1 MKKIHNILLASAAAT
16 LLLTGCVEDF
26 DTSYP
31 AGEKPENVAMDD
43 LTRGYEVLKNYTG
56 LKLGANLTI
65 ADLKAGNTSF
75 STVLAN
81 FNEVNV
87 VDGFSHAAVVADD
100 GTVSADASKDEVDAA
115 IAAGL
120 VPTASLFA
128 PNAWNMNVMKEATKD
143 TWVDGE
149 NVDLHQKYDFESSA
163 IGDVFGTDKD
173 SKVAKD
179 PKGKNGKSLCI
190 KKAAKFIEFPV
201 NLPEGASLSTIKT
214 ISFDYYSSNVKKN
227 VVIRVKVGDK
237 AKELRNFGVPTK
249 AKTWETFMVDL
260 SKIDFTEAFDAD
272 DMKSSN
278 ISLVIGQGAVPQQV
292 YVDNIDI
299 YAPYQKPGYYKPRP
313 VDEKAADVKKAMFAY
328 VDSVM
333 QNYGDKVQAWNVA
346 SNLIE
351 DLFYSL
357 KSSENMGATD
367 EFYPNDYLDEN
378 WVADVC
384 KEIHSKKADAK
395 LFYSE
400 ENLLTD
406 AEKTEAAIN
415 YINQWNEAGAKIEG
429 IDVKLDVPYNSSS
442 LTEAK
447 ANIDNLLATLKASGL
462 EIRLSDMNVYLAD
475 ASGTVADQSKATF
488 EDYKGMAELY
498 AYILNKAQD
507 VLGDKLYGV
516 SFSTINQGTTGVGL
530 WNHFNRLPTY
540 VGVVNGLQKTEIN
553 GKKIIYIYFWDT
565 DIRSGAG
572 S

>member
-56 LKLGANLTI
+56 MKLGANLTI
-65 ADLKAGNTSF
+65 ADLKAANTSF

-128 PNAWNMNVMKEATKD
+128 PNAWNMTVMKEATKD

-149 NVDLHQKYDFESSA
+149 NIDYHLKYDFEGDA
-163 IGDVFGTDKD
+163 IGATFGTDKF
-173 SKVAKD
+173 SKVAND
-179 PKGKNGKSLCI
+179 PAKKNGKVLLNKMGGKS
-190 KKAAKFIEFPV
+190 IEFPV
-201 NLPEGASLSTIKT
+201 TLPDGA
-214 ISFDYYSSNVKKN
+214 
-227 VVIRVKVGDK
+227 
-237 AKELRNFGVPTK
+237 
-249 AKTWETFMVDL
+249 DL
-260 SKIDFTEAFDAD
+260 SKIKTITFDYYTNNIKKPVSVLLKAGDKSMELKNFGLPAKSKTWESLTVDMSKVDLTEKFTAD
-272 DMKSSN
+272 DIKLN
-278 ISLVIGQGAVPQQV
+278 QFSLVIGQAAVPQNV
-292 YVDNIDI
+292 AIDNLDV
-299 YAPYQKPGYYKPRP
+299 YAPYQKPGHFDPRP
-313 VDEKAADVKKAMFAY
+313 ADEKAADVRKAMYAY

-351 DLFYSL
+351 DLFYTL
-357 KSSENMGATD
+357 KSSENMVADG
-367 EFYPNDYLDEN
+367 EFYPNDYMDEN

-400 ENLLTD
+400 ENMLTD
-406 AEKTEAAIN
+406 AAKTEAAIN
-415 YINQWNEAGAKIEG
+415 YINQWNVAGANIEG
-429 IDVKLDVPYNSSS
+429 IDAKLDVPYNSSS
-442 LTEAK
+442 LAETK

-462 EIRLSDMNVYLAD
+462 EVRLSDMNVYLAD
-475 ASGTVADQSKATF
+475 ASGTIADQSKATF

-540 VGVVNGLQKTEIN
+540 VGVVNGLQKTEI
-553 GKKIIYIYFWDT
+553 KW
-565 DIRSGAG
+565 
-572 S
+572 

>member
-1 MKKIHNILLASAAAT
+1 MKKIHNILLASAAASM
-16 LLLTGCVEDF
+16 LLTGCAEDF

-31 AGEKPENVAMDD
+31 AGDKPESVAMAD

-56 LKLGANLTI
+56 MKLGANLTI
-65 ADLKAGNTSF
+65 ADLKAANTNF

-100 GTVSADASKDEVDAA
+100 GTVSADASKDEVGAA

-179 PKGKNGKSLCI
+179 PTGKNGKSLCI

-249 AKTWETFMVDL
+249 AKTWETFVVDL
-260 SKIDFTEAFDAD
+260 SKVDFTEAFDAD

-278 ISLVIGQGAVPQQV
+278 ISLVIGQAAVPQQV

-313 VDEKAADVKKAMFAY
+313 VEEKAADVKKAMFAY

-357 KSSENMGATD
+357 KSSENMVATD

-406 AEKTEAAIN
+406 AEKTEAAVNFIK
-415 YINQWNEAGAKIEG
+415 QWNEAGAKIEG
-429 IDVKLDVPYNSSS
+429 IDAKLDVPYNSSS
-442 LTEAK
+442 LAETK

-475 ASGTVADQSKATF
+475 ANGTVADQSKATF

-540 VGVVNGLQKTEIN
+540 VGVVNGLQKTEI
-553 GKKIIYIYFWDT
+553 KW
-565 DIRSGAG
+565 
-572 S
+572 

>member
-1 MKKIHNILLASAAAT
+1 MKKIHNILLASAAASM
-16 LLLTGCVEDF
+16 LLTGCVEDF
-26 DTSYP
+26 DTSYA
-31 AGEKPENVAMDD
+31 AGEKPESVVMDD
-43 LTRGYEVLKNYTG
+43 LTRGYDVLKNYTG
-56 LKLGANLTI
+56 MKLGANLTI
-65 ADLKAGNTSF
+65 ADLKAANTSF

-81 FNEVNV
+81 FKEVNV
-87 VDGFSHAAVVADD
+87 ADGFSHAAVVADD
-100 GTVSADASKDEVDAA
+100 GTVSADASKDAVDAA

-149 NVDLHQKYDFESSA
+149 NIDLHQMYDFESSA

-179 PKGKNGKSLCI
+179 PTGKNGKSLCN

-201 NLPEGASLSTIKT
+201 NLPDGASLSTIKT
-214 ISFDYYSSNVKKN
+214 ISFDYYSSNAKKD

-237 AKELRNFGVPTK
+237 ALQLRNFGIPTK
-249 AKTWETFMVDL
+249 AKTWETFVVDL
-260 SKIDFTEAFDAD
+260 SKVDLTEKFNED
-272 DMKSSN
+272 DLKSSD

-313 VDEKAADVKKAMFAY
+313 AEEKAADVKKAMFAY

-333 QNYGDKVQAWNVA
+333 QNYGDKVQTWNVA

-351 DLFYSL
+351 DLFSTL
-357 KSSENMGATD
+357 KSSENMVADG
-367 EFYPNDYLDEN
+367 EFYPNDYMDEN

-400 ENLLTD
+400 ENLLAN

-415 YINQWNEAGAKIEG
+415 YIKQWNEAGAKIEG
-429 IDVKLDVPYNSSS
+429 IDAKLDVPYNSSS
-442 LTEAK
+442 EAEAKAK
-447 ANIDNLLATLKASGL
+447 ANIDALLATLKASGL
-462 EIRLSDMNVYLAD
+462 QVRLSDMNVYLAD
-475 ASGTVADQSKATF
+475 ANGTVVDQSKATF

-507 VLGDKLYGV
+507 VLGDKLYDV

-530 WNHFNRLPTY
+530 WNNFNRLPTY
-540 VGVVNGLQKTEIN
+540 VGVVNGLQKTEI
-553 GKKIIYIYFWDT
+553 KW
-565 DIRSGAG
+565 
-572 S
+572 

>member
-1 MKKIHNILLASAAAT
+1 MKKIHNILLASAAASM
-16 LLLTGCVEDF
+16 LLTGCVEDF
-26 DTSYP
+26 DTSYA
-31 AGEKPENVAMDD
+31 AGEKPESVAMDD
-43 LTRGYEVLKNYTG
+43 LTRGYDVLKNYTG
-56 LKLGANLTI
+56 MKLGANLTI
-65 ADLKAGNTSF
+65 ADLKAANTSF

-87 VDGFSHAAVVADD
+87 ADGFSHAAVVADD
-100 GTVSADASKDEVDAA
+100 GTVSADASKDAVDAA

-149 NVDLHQKYDFESSA
+149 NIDLHQMYDFESSA
-163 IGDVFGTDKD
+163 IGDVFGTDTD

-179 PKGKNGKSLCI
+179 PTGKNGKSLFN
-190 KKAAKFIEFPV
+190 KKGAKFIEFPV

-214 ISFDYYSSNVKKN
+214 ISFDYYSSNVKKD
-227 VVIRVKVGDK
+227 VVVRVKVGDK
-237 AKELRNFGVPTK
+237 AVQVKNFGVPTK
-249 AKTWETFMVDL
+249 AKTWETIVADL
-260 SKIDFTEAFDAD
+260 SKVDLTETFDAD
-272 DMKSSN
+272 ALKSSD

-299 YAPYQKPGYYKPRP
+299 YSPYQQPGHFDPRP
-313 VDEKAADVKKAMFAY
+313 AGEKAADVKKAMFAY

-351 DLFYSL
+351 DLFYTL
-357 KSSENMGATD
+357 KSSENMVADG
-367 EFYPNDYLDEN
+367 EFYPNDYMDEN

-400 ENLLTD
+400 ENLLAN

-415 YINQWNEAGAKIEG
+415 YIKQWNEAGAKIEG
-429 IDVKLDVPYNSSS
+429 IDVKLDVPYSSS
-442 LTEAK
+442 SFAETK
-447 ANIDNLLATLKASGL
+447 ANIDKLLATLSAAGL
-462 EIRLSDMNVYLAD
+462 QVRLSDMNVYLAD

-507 VLGDKLYGV
+507 VLGDKLYDV

-530 WNHFNRLPTY
+530 WNNFNRLPTY
-540 VGVVNGLQKTEIN
+540 VGVVNGLQKTEI
-553 GKKIIYIYFWDT
+553 KW
-565 DIRSGAG
+565 
-572 S
+572 

>member
-1 MKKIHNILLASAAAT
+1 MKKIHNILLASAAASM
-16 LLLTGCVEDF
+16 LLTGCAEDF

-31 AGEKPENVAMDD
+31 AGDKPESVAMAD

-56 LKLGANLTI
+56 MKLGANLTI
-65 ADLKAGNTSF
+65 ADLKAANTNF

-100 GTVSADASKDEVDAA
+100 GTVSADASKDEVGAA

-179 PKGKNGKSLCI
+179 PTGKNGKSLCI

-249 AKTWETFMVDL
+249 AKTWETFVVDL
-260 SKIDFTEAFDAD
+260 SKVDFTEAFNAD

-278 ISLVIGQGAVPQQV
+278 ISLVIGQAAVPQQV

-313 VDEKAADVKKAMFAY
+313 VEEKAADVKKAMFAY

-357 KSSENMGATD
+357 KSSENMVATD

-415 YINQWNEAGAKIEG
+415 YIRQWNEAGAQIEG

-442 LTEAK
+442 VAEAK

-475 ASGTVADQSKATF
+475 ANGTVADQSKATF

-540 VGVVNGLQKTEIN
+540 VGVVNGLQKTEI
-553 GKKIIYIYFWDT
+553 KW
-565 DIRSGAG
+565 
-572 S
+572 

>member
-31 AGEKPENVAMDD
+31 AGEKPESVAMDD

-56 LKLGANLTI
+56 MKLGANLTI
-65 ADLKAGNTSF
+65 ADLKAANTSF

-87 VDGFSHAAVVADD
+87 ADGFSHAAVVADD
-100 GTVSADASKDEVDAA
+100 GSINATDNVDAVQKVMD
-115 IAAGL
+115 AGL
-120 VPTASLFA
+120 VPCASLFA
-128 PNAWNMNVMKEATKD
+128 PNTWNMNVMNEATKD
-143 TWVDGE
+143 IWVDGE
-149 NVDLHQKYDFESSA
+149 NIDLHQMYDFESSA

-179 PKGKNGKSLCI
+179 PTGKNGKSLFN
-190 KKAAKFIEFPV
+190 KKGAKFIEFPV

-214 ISFDYYSSNVKKN
+214 ISFDYYSSNAKKD

-237 AKELRNFGVPTK
+237 ALQLRNFGVPTK
-249 AKTWETFMVDL
+249 AKTWETFVVDL
-260 SKIDFTEAFDAD
+260 SKVNLTETFDAD
-272 DMKSSN
+272 ALKSSD

-299 YAPYQKPGYYKPRP
+299 YAPYQKPGHFDPRP
-313 VDEKAADVKKAMFAY
+313 ADEKAADVKKAMFAY
-328 VDSVM
+328 VDNIM
-333 QNYGDKVQAWNVA
+333 ENYGDKVQAWNVA

-357 KSSENMGATD
+357 KSSENMVATD

-400 ENLLTD
+400 ENMLTD
-406 AEKTEAAIN
+406 AAKTEAAIN

-429 IDVKLDVPYNSSS
+429 IDAKLDVPYNSSS
-442 LTEAK
+442 LAETK

-462 EIRLSDMNVYLAD
+462 QVRLSDMNVYLAD

-516 SFSTINQGTTGVGL
+516 SFSTINQGATGVGL
-530 WNHFNRLPTY
+530 WNKFNRLPTY
-540 VGVVNGLQKTEIN
+540 VGVVNGLQKKSTIE
-553 GKKIIYIYFWDT
+553 W
-565 DIRSGAG
+565 
-572 S
+572 

>member
-31 AGEKPENVAMDD
+31 AGEKPESVAMDD

-56 LKLGANLTI
+56 MKLGANLTI
-65 ADLKAGNTSF
+65 ADLKAANTSF

-87 VDGFSHAAVVADD
+87 ADGFSHAAVVADD
-100 GTVSADASKDEVDAA
+100 GSINAADNADAVQKVMD
-115 IAAGL
+115 AGL
-120 VPTASLFA
+120 VPFASLFA
-128 PNAWNMNVMKEATKD
+128 PNTWNMNVMNAATKD
-143 TWVDGE
+143 TWVEGE
-149 NVDLHQKYDFESSA
+149 NLDFHQKYDFESSA

-179 PKGKNGKSLCI
+179 PTGKNGKSLCI

-214 ISFDYYSSNVKKN
+214 ISFDYYSSNVKKD

-237 AKELRNFGVPTK
+237 ALQLRNFGIPTK
-249 AKTWETFMVDL
+249 AKTWETFVVDL
-260 SKIDFTEAFDAD
+260 SKVDLTETFDAD
-272 DMKSSN
+272 ALKSSN
-278 ISLVIGQGAVPQQV
+278 ISLVIGQAAVPQQV

-299 YAPYQKPGYYKPRP
+299 YSPYQKPGHFDPRP
-313 VDEKAADVKKAMFAY
+313 ADEKAADVKKAMFAY
-328 VDSVM
+328 VDNIM
-333 QNYGDKVQAWNVA
+333 ENYGDKVQAWNVA

-357 KSSENMGATD
+357 KSSENMVATD

-400 ENLLTD
+400 ENMLTD
-406 AEKTEAAIN
+406 AAKTEAAIN
-415 YINQWNEAGAKIEG
+415 YINQWNEEGAKIEG
-429 IDVKLDVPYNSSS
+429 IDAKLDVPYNSSS
-442 LTEAK
+442 LAETK

-462 EIRLSDMNVYLAD
+462 QVRLSDMNVYLAD
-475 ASGTVADQSKATF
+475 ASGTIADQSKATF

-516 SFSTINQGTTGVGL
+516 SFSTINQGATGVGL
-530 WNHFNRLPTY
+530 WSNFNRLPTY
-540 VGVVNGLQKTEIN
+540 VGVVNGLQKKSTIE
-553 GKKIIYIYFWDT
+553 W
-565 DIRSGAG
+565 
-572 S
+572 

>member
-26 DTSYP
+26 DTSYA
-31 AGEKPENVAMDD
+31 AGEKPESVAMDD
-43 LTRGYEVLKNYTG
+43 LTRGYDVLKNYTG
-56 LKLGANLTI
+56 MKLGANLTI
-65 ADLKAGNTSF
+65 ADLKAANTSF

-87 VDGFSHAAVVADD
+87 ADGFSHAAVVADD
-100 GTVSADASKDEVDAA
+100 GSINAADNADAVQKA
-115 IAAGL
+115 IDAGL
-120 VPTASLFA
+120 VPCASLFA
-128 PNAWNMNVMKEATKD
+128 PNTWNMTVMNAATKD
-143 TWVDGE
+143 TWVEGE
-149 NVDLHQKYDFESSA
+149 NLDFHQKYDFESSA

-179 PKGKNGKSLCI
+179 PTGKNGKSLCI

-214 ISFDYYSSNVKKN
+214 ISFDYYSSNVKKD

-237 AKELRNFGVPTK
+237 ALQLRNFGIPTK
-249 AKTWETFMVDL
+249 AKTWETFKVDL
-260 SKIDFTEAFDAD
+260 SKVDLTETFDAD
-272 DMKSSN
+272 ALKSSN
-278 ISLVIGQGAVPQQV
+278 ISLVIGQAAVPQQV

-299 YAPYQKPGYYKPRP
+299 YAPYQKPGHFDPRP
-313 VDEKAADVKKAMFAY
+313 ADEKAADVKKAMFAY
-328 VDSVM
+328 VDNIM
-333 QNYGDKVQAWNVA
+333 ENYGDKVQAWNVA

-357 KSSENMGATD
+357 KSSENMVATD

-400 ENLLTD
+400 ENMLTD
-406 AEKTEAAIN
+406 AAKTEAAIN
-415 YINQWNEAGAKIEG
+415 YINQWNEEGAKIEG
-429 IDVKLDVPYNSSS
+429 IDAKLDVPYNSSS
-442 LTEAK
+442 LAETK

-462 EIRLSDMNVYLAD
+462 QVRLSDMNVYLAD
-475 ASGTVADQSKATF
+475 ASGTIADQSKATF

-516 SFSTINQGTTGVGL
+516 SFSTINQGATGVGL
-530 WNHFNRLPTY
+530 WSNFNRLPTY
-540 VGVVNGLQKTEIN
+540 VGVVNGLQKTEI
-553 GKKIIYIYFWDT
+553 KW
-565 DIRSGAG
+565 
-572 S
+572 

>member
-1 MKKIHNILLASAAAT
+1 MKKIHNILLASAAASM
-16 LLLTGCVEDF
+16 LLTGCVEDF

-43 LTRGYEVLKNYTG
+43 LTRGYDVLKNYTG
-56 LKLGANLTI
+56 MKLGANLTI
-65 ADLKAGNTSF
+65 ADLKAANTSF

-128 PNAWNMNVMKEATKD
+128 PNAWNMTVMKEATKD

-179 PKGKNGKSLCI
+179 PTGKNGKSLCI

-249 AKTWETFMVDL
+249 AKTWETFVVDL
-260 SKIDFTEAFDAD
+260 SKVDFTEAFDAD

-278 ISLVIGQGAVPQQV
+278 ISLVIGQAAVPQQV

-313 VDEKAADVKKAMFAY
+313 VEEKAADVKKAMFAY

-415 YINQWNEAGAKIEG
+415 YIKQWNEADAKIEG
-429 IDVKLDVPYNSSS
+429 IDAKLDVPYNSSS
-442 LTEAK
+442 VAEAK
-447 ANIDNLLATLKASGL
+447 ANVDILLAKLKASGL
-462 EIRLSDMNVYLAD
+462 QVRLSDMNVYLAD
-475 ASGTVADQSKATF
+475 AGGTVADQSKATF

-540 VGVVNGLQKTEIN
+540 VGVVNGLQKTEI
-553 GKKIIYIYFWDT
+553 KW
-565 DIRSGAG
+565 
-572 S
+572 

>member
-56 LKLGANLTI
+56 MKLGANLTI
-65 ADLKAGNTSF
+65 ADLQAANTSF

-87 VDGFSHAAVVADD
+87 ADGFSHAAVVADD
-100 GTVSADASKDEVDAA
+100 GTVSADASKDAVDAA

-163 IGDVFGTDKD
+163 IGDVLGTDKD

-179 PKGKNGKSLCI
+179 PTGKNGKSLCI

-278 ISLVIGQGAVPQQV
+278 ISLVIGQAAVPQQV

-313 VDEKAADVKKAMFAY
+313 VEEKAADVKKAMFAY

-400 ENLLTD
+400 ENMLTD
-406 AEKTEAAIN
+406 AAKTEAAIN
-415 YINQWNEAGAKIEG
+415 YINQWNVAGANIEG
-429 IDVKLDVPYNSSS
+429 IDAKLDVPYNSSS
-442 LTEAK
+442 LAETK
-447 ANIDNLLATLKASGL
+447 ANVDILLAKLKASGL
-462 EIRLSDMNVYLAD
+462 QVRLSDMNVYLAD
-475 ASGTVADQSKATF
+475 AGGTVADQSKATF

-540 VGVVNGLQKTEIN
+540 VGVVNGLKKTEI
-553 GKKIIYIYFWDT
+553 KW
-565 DIRSGAG
+565 
-572 S
+572 

>member
-16 LLLTGCVEDF
+16 MLLTGCVEDF
-26 DTSYP
+26 DTSYA
-31 AGEKPENVAMDD
+31 AGEKPESVAMDD
-43 LTRGYEVLKNYTG
+43 LTRGYEVLKNYTDM
-56 LKLGANLTI
+56 KLGANLTI
-65 ADLKAGNTSF
+65 ADLKAANTSF

-81 FNEVNV
+81 FNAVNIT
-87 VDGFSHAAVVADD
+87 DGFEHKAVVADD
-100 GTVSADASKDEVDAA
+100 GTVNASKNTDYVQKA
-115 IAAGL
+115 IDAGL
-120 VPTASLFA
+120 VPCASLFA
-128 PNAWNMNVMKEATKD
+128 PNTWNMNVMNEATKD

-149 NVDLHQKYDFESSA
+149 NIDLHQKYDFETSA
-163 IGDVFGTDKD
+163 IGATFGTDKD

-179 PKGKNGKSLCI
+179 PTGKNGKSLCN
-190 KKAAKFIEFPV
+190 KKAAKLIEFPV

-214 ISFDYYSSNVKKN
+214 ISFDYYSSNVKKD

-237 AKELRNFGVPTK
+237 ALQLRNFGVPTK
-249 AKTWETFMVDL
+249 AKTWETFKVDL
-260 SKIDFTEAFDAD
+260 SKVDLTETFDAD
-272 DMKSSN
+272 ALKSSN
-278 ISLVIGQGAVPQQV
+278 ISLVIGQAAVPQQV
-292 YVDNIDI
+292 YVDNIDV

-313 VDEKAADVKKAMFAY
+313 VEEKAADVKKAMFAY

-351 DLFYSL
+351 DLFYTL
-357 KSSENMGATD
+357 KSSENMVADG

-400 ENLLTD
+400 ENMLMD
-406 AEKTEAAIN
+406 AEKTEAAVN
-415 YINQWNEAGAKIEG
+415 YIKLWNEAGAKIEG
-429 IDVKLDVPYNSSS
+429 IDAKLDVPYNSSS
-442 LTEAK
+442 VAEAK

-462 EIRLSDMNVYLAD
+462 EVRLSDMNVYLAD

-516 SFSTINQGTTGVGL
+516 SFSTINQGATGVGL
-530 WNHFNRLPTY
+530 WNNFNRLPTY
-540 VGVVNGLQKTEIN
+540 VGVVNGLQKTEI
-553 GKKIIYIYFWDT
+553 KW
-565 DIRSGAG
+565 
-572 S
+572 

>member
-1 MKKIHNILLASAAAT
+1 MKKIHNILLASAAASM
-16 LLLTGCVEDF
+16 LLTGCVEDF

-31 AGEKPENVAMDD
+31 AGEKPESVAMDD
-43 LTRGYEVLKNYTG
+43 LTRGYDVLKNYTG
-56 LKLGANLTI
+56 MKLGANLTI
-65 ADLKAGNTSF
+65 ADLKAANTSF

-87 VDGFSHAAVVADD
+87 ADGFSHAAVVADD
-100 GTVSADASKDEVDAA
+100 GTVSADASKDAVDAA

-120 VPTASLFA
+120 APTASLFA
-128 PNAWNMNVMKEATKD
+128 PNAWNMTVMKEATKD

-214 ISFDYYSSNVKKN
+214 ISFDYYSSNVKKD

-237 AKELRNFGVPTK
+237 ALQLRNFGIPTK
-249 AKTWETFMVDL
+249 AKTWETFKVDL
-260 SKIDFTEAFDAD
+260 SKVNLTETFDAD
-272 DMKSSN
+272 ALKSSN
-278 ISLVIGQGAVPQQV
+278 ITLVIGQAAVPQQV

-313 VDEKAADVKKAMFAY
+313 VEEKAADVKKAMFAY

-357 KSSENMGATD
+357 KSSENMVADG

-415 YINQWNEAGAKIEG
+415 YIKQWNEADAKIEG
-429 IDVKLDVPYNSSS
+429 IDAKLDVPYNSSS
-442 LTEAK
+442 VAEAK
-447 ANIDNLLATLKASGL
+447 ANVDILLAKLKASGL
-462 EIRLSDMNVYLAD
+462 QVRLSDMNVYLAD
-475 ASGTVADQSKATF
+475 AGGTVADQSKATF

-540 VGVVNGLQKTEIN
+540 VGVVNGLQKTEI
-553 GKKIIYIYFWDT
+553 KW
-565 DIRSGAG
+565 
-572 S
+572 

>member
-1 MKKIHNILLASAAAT
+1 MKKIHNILLASAAASM
-16 LLLTGCVEDF
+16 LLTGCAEDF

-31 AGEKPENVAMDD
+31 AGDKPESVAMAD

-56 LKLGANLTI
+56 MKLGANLTI
-65 ADLKAGNTSF
+65 ADLKAANTSF

-100 GTVSADASKDEVDAA
+100 GTVSADASKDEVGAA

-128 PNAWNMNVMKEATKD
+128 PNAWNLTVMKEATKD
-143 TWVDGE
+143 IWVDGE

-179 PKGKNGKSLCI
+179 PTGKNGKSLCI

-214 ISFDYYSSNVKKN
+214 ISFDYYSSNAKKD

-237 AKELRNFGVPTK
+237 VLQLRNFGVPTK
-249 AKTWETFMVDL
+249 AKTWETFKVDL
-260 SKIDFTEAFDAD
+260 SKVDLTEKFNED
-272 DMKSSN
+272 DLKSSN
-278 ISLVIGQGAVPQQV
+278 ISLVIGQAAVPQQV

-299 YAPYQKPGYYKPRP
+299 YAPYQKPGHFDPRP
-313 VDEKAADVKKAMFAY
+313 ADEKAADVKKAMFAY
-328 VDSVM
+328 VDNIM
-333 QNYGDKVQAWNVA
+333 ENYGDKVQAWNVA

-415 YINQWNEAGAKIEG
+415 YIKQWNEAGAQIKG

-442 LTEAK
+442 VAEAK

-475 ASGTVADQSKATF
+475 ANGTVADQSMATF

-498 AYILNKAQD
+498 AYILKKAQD

-540 VGVVNGLQKTEIN
+540 VGVVNGLQKTEI
-553 GKKIIYIYFWDT
+553 KW
-565 DIRSGAG
+565 
-572 S
+572 

>member
-26 DTSYP
+26 DTSYA
-31 AGEKPENVAMDD
+31 AGEKPESVVMDD
-43 LTRGYEVLKNYTG
+43 LTRGYDVLKNYTG
-56 LKLGANLTI
+56 MKLGANLTI
-65 ADLKAGNTSF
+65 ADLKAANTSF

-87 VDGFSHAAVVADD
+87 ADGFSHAAMVADD
-100 GTVSADASKDEVDAA
+100 GSINATDNVDAVQKVMD
-115 IAAGL
+115 AGL
-120 VPTASLFA
+120 VPCASLFA
-128 PNAWNMNVMKEATKD
+128 PNTWNMNVMNEATKD

-149 NVDLHQKYDFESSA
+149 NIDLHQMYDFESSA

-179 PKGKNGKSLCI
+179 PTGKNGKSLFN
-190 KKAAKFIEFPV
+190 KKGAKFIEFPV

-214 ISFDYYSSNVKKN
+214 ISFDYYSSNVKKD

-237 AKELRNFGVPTK
+237 ALQLRNFGVPTK
-249 AKTWETFMVDL
+249 AKTWETFVVDL
-260 SKIDFTEAFDAD
+260 SKVDLTEKFNED
-272 DMKSSN
+272 DLKSSD

-299 YAPYQKPGYYKPRP
+299 YAPYQKPGHFDPRP
-313 VDEKAADVKKAMFAY
+313 AEEKAADVKKAMFAY

-333 QNYGDKVQAWNVA
+333 QNYGDKVQTWNVA

-351 DLFYSL
+351 DLFHSL
-357 KSSENMGATD
+357 KSSENMVATD
-367 EFYPNDYLDEN
+367 EFYPNDYLGEN

-415 YINQWNEAGAKIEG
+415 YIKQWNEADADADVKIEG
-429 IDVKLDVPYNSSS
+429 IDAKLDVPYNSSS
-442 LTEAK
+442 LAETM

-462 EIRLSDMNVYLAD
+462 QVRLSDMNVYLAD
-475 ASGTVADQSKATF
+475 AGGTIADQSKATF

-516 SFSTINQGTTGVGL
+516 SFSTINQGATGVGL
-530 WNHFNRLPTY
+530 WSNFNRLPTY
-540 VGVVNGLQKTEIN
+540 VGVVNGLQKTEM
-553 GKKIIYIYFWDT
+553 KW
-565 DIRSGAG
+565 
-572 S
+572 

>member
-31 AGEKPENVAMDD
+31 AGEKPESVAMDD

-56 LKLGANLTI
+56 MKLGANLTI
-65 ADLKAGNTSF
+65 ADLKAANTSF

-87 VDGFSHAAVVADD
+87 ADGFSHAAVVADD
-100 GTVSADASKDEVDAA
+100 GSINAADNADAVQKA
-115 IAAGL
+115 IDAGL
-120 VPTASLFA
+120 VPCASLFA
-128 PNAWNMNVMKEATKD
+128 PNTWNMNVMNEATKD
-143 TWVDGE
+143 TWVEGE
-149 NVDLHQKYDFESSA
+149 NLDYHQKYDFESSA

-179 PKGKNGKSLCI
+179 PTGKNGKSLCN

-214 ISFDYYSSNVKKN
+214 ISFDYYSSNVKKD

-237 AKELRNFGVPTK
+237 ALQLRNFGVPTK
-249 AKTWETFMVDL
+249 AKTWETFVVDL
-260 SKIDFTEAFDAD
+260 SKVDLTETFDVDAL
-272 DMKSSN
+272 KSSD
-278 ISLVIGQGAVPQQV
+278 ISLVIGQAAAPQQV

-299 YAPYQKPGYYKPRP
+299 YSPYQKPGHFDPRP
-313 VDEKAADVKKAMFAY
+313 AEEKAADVKEAMFAY
-328 VDSVM
+328 VDNIM
-333 QNYGDKVQAWNVA
+333 ENYGDKVQAWNVA

-357 KSSENMGATD
+357 KSSENMVATD

-384 KEIHSKKADAK
+384 KEIHSKKAEAK

-400 ENLLTD
+400 ENMLTD
-406 AEKTEAAIN
+406 AAKTEAAIN

-429 IDVKLDVPYNSSS
+429 IDAKLDVPYNSSS
-442 LTEAK
+442 LAETK

-462 EIRLSDMNVYLAD
+462 EVRLSDMNVYLAD
-475 ASGTVADQSKATF
+475 ASGTIADQSKATF

-516 SFSTINQGTTGVGL
+516 SFSTINQGATGVGL
-530 WNHFNRLPTY
+530 WSNFNRLPTY
-540 VGVVNGLQKTEIN
+540 VGVVNGLQKKSTIE
-553 GKKIIYIYFWDT
+553 W
-565 DIRSGAG
+565 
-572 S
+572 

>member
-26 DTSYP
+26 DTSYA
-31 AGEKPENVAMDD
+31 AGEKPESVVMDD

-56 LKLGANLTI
+56 MKLGANLTI
-65 ADLKAGNTSF
+65 ADLKAANTNF

-87 VDGFSHAAVVADD
+87 ADGFSHAAVVADD
-100 GTVSADASKDEVDAA
+100 GTVSADASKDAVDAA

-149 NVDLHQKYDFESSA
+149 NIDLHLKYDFEGDA
-163 IGDVFGTDKD
+163 INATFGTDKD

-179 PKGKNGKSLCI
+179 PTGKNGKSLCN
-190 KKAAKFIEFPV
+190 KKASKFIEFPV

-214 ISFDYYSSNVKKN
+214 ISFDYYSSNVKKD

-237 AKELRNFGVPTK
+237 ALQLRNFGIPTK
-249 AKTWETFMVDL
+249 AKTWETFVVDL
-260 SKIDFTEAFDAD
+260 SKVDLTEKFNED
-272 DMKSSN
+272 DLKSSD

-313 VDEKAADVKKAMFAY
+313 AEEKAVDVKKAMFAY

-357 KSSENMGATD
+357 KSSENMVATD

-400 ENLLTD
+400 ENLLMD
-406 AEKTEAAIN
+406 AQKTEAAIN
-415 YINQWNEAGAKIEG
+415 YIKQWNEAGAKIEG
-429 IDVKLDVPYNSSS
+429 IDAKLDVPYNSSS
-442 LTEAK
+442 LAETK

-462 EIRLSDMNVYLAD
+462 QVRLSDMNVYLAD

-516 SFSTINQGTTGVGL
+516 SFSTINQGATGVGL
-530 WNHFNRLPTY
+530 WNNFNRLPTY
-540 VGVVNGLQKTEIN
+540 VGVVNGLQKTEM
-553 GKKIIYIYFWDT
+553 KW
-565 DIRSGAG
+565 
-572 S
+572 

>member
-1 MKKIHNILLASAAAT
+1 MKKIHNILLASAAASM
-16 LLLTGCVEDF
+16 LLTGCAEDF
-26 DTSYP
+26 DTSYA
-31 AGEKPENVAMDD
+31 AGNKPESVAMAD

-56 LKLGANLTI
+56 MKLGANLTI
-65 ADLKAGNTSF
+65 ADLKAANTSF

-100 GTVSADASKDEVDAA
+100 GTVSADASKDEVGAA

-128 PNAWNMNVMKEATKD
+128 PNAWNLTVMKEATKD
-143 TWVDGE
+143 IWVDGE
-149 NVDLHQKYDFESSA
+149 NVDLHQKFDFESSA
-163 IGDVFGTDKD
+163 IGDVFGTDTN

-179 PKGKNGKSLCI
+179 PTGKNGKSLFN
-190 KKAAKFIEFPV
+190 KKAAKFIEFSV

-278 ISLVIGQGAVPQQV
+278 ISLVIGQAAVPQQV

-313 VDEKAADVKKAMFAY
+313 VEEKAADVKKAMFAY

-415 YINQWNEAGAKIEG
+415 YIRQWNEAGAQIEG

-442 LTEAK
+442 VAEAK

-475 ASGTVADQSKATF
+475 ANGTVADQSMATF

-540 VGVVNGLQKTEIN
+540 VGVVNGLQKTEI
-553 GKKIIYIYFWDT
+553 KW
-565 DIRSGAG
+565 
-572 S
+572 

>member
-1 MKKIHNILLASAAAT
+1 MKKIHNILLASAAASM
-16 LLLTGCVEDF
+16 LLTGCAEDF

-31 AGEKPENVAMDD
+31 AGDKPESVAMAD

-56 LKLGANLTI
+56 MKLGANLTI
-65 ADLKAGNTSF
+65 ADLKAANTSF

-100 GTVSADASKDEVDAA
+100 GTVSADASKDEVGAA

-128 PNAWNMNVMKEATKD
+128 PNAWNLTVMKEATKD

-149 NVDLHQKYDFESSA
+149 NVELHQKFDFESSA

-179 PKGKNGKSLCI
+179 PTGKNGKSLFN

-214 ISFDYYSSNVKKN
+214 ISFDYYSSNVKKD

-237 AKELRNFGVPTK
+237 VLQLRNFGVPTK
-249 AKTWETFMVDL
+249 AKTWETFTVDL
-260 SKIDFTEAFDAD
+260 SKVNLTETFDAD
-272 DMKSSN
+272 ALKSSN
-278 ISLVIGQGAVPQQV
+278 ITLVIGQAAVPQNVAIDNLDV
-292 YVDNIDI
+292 YS
-299 YAPYQKPGYYKPRP
+299 PYQKPGHFDPRP
-313 VDEKAADVKKAMFAY
+313 ADEKAADVKKAMFAY
-328 VDSVM
+328 VDNIM
-333 QNYGDKVQAWNVA
+333 ENYGDKVQAWNVA

-415 YINQWNEAGAKIEG
+415 YIKQWNEAGAQIEG

-442 LTEAK
+442 VAEAK

-475 ASGTVADQSKATF
+475 ANGTVADQSMATF

-516 SFSTINQGTTGVGL
+516 SFSTINQGTKGVGL

-540 VGVVNGLQKTEIN
+540 VGVVNGLQKTEI
-553 GKKIIYIYFWDT
+553 KW
-565 DIRSGAG
+565 
-572 S
+572 

>member
-56 LKLGANLTI
+56 MKLGANLTI
-65 ADLKAGNTSF
+65 ADLKAANTSF

-87 VDGFSHAAVVADD
+87 ADGFSHAAVVADD
-100 GTVSADASKDEVDAA
+100 GTVSADGPKDAVDAA

-128 PNAWNMNVMKEATKD
+128 PNAWNMTVMKEATKD

-149 NVDLHQKYDFESSA
+149 NIDYHLKYDFEGDA
-163 IGDVFGTDKD
+163 IGATFGTDKF
-173 SKVAKD
+173 SKVAND
-179 PKGKNGKSLCI
+179 PAKKNGKVLLNKMGGKS
-190 KKAAKFIEFPV
+190 IEFPV
-201 NLPEGASLSTIKT
+201 TLPDGA
-214 ISFDYYSSNVKKN
+214 
-227 VVIRVKVGDK
+227 
-237 AKELRNFGVPTK
+237 
-249 AKTWETFMVDL
+249 DL
-260 SKIDFTEAFDAD
+260 SKIKTITFDYYTNNIKKPVSVLLKAGDKSMELKNFGLPAKSKTWESLTVDMSKVDLTEKFTAD
-272 DMKSSN
+272 DIKLN
-278 ISLVIGQGAVPQQV
+278 QFSLVIGQAAVPQNV
-292 YVDNIDI
+292 AIDNLDV
-299 YAPYQKPGYYKPRP
+299 YAPYQKPGHFDPRP
-313 VDEKAADVKKAMFAY
+313 ADEKAADVRKAMYAY

-357 KSSENMGATD
+357 KSSENMVADG
-367 EFYPNDYLDEN
+367 EFYPNDYMDEN

-400 ENLLTD
+400 ENMLTD
-406 AEKTEAAIN
+406 AAKTEAAIN
-415 YINQWNEAGAKIEG
+415 YINQWNVAGANIEG
-429 IDVKLDVPYNSSS
+429 IDAKLDVPYNSSS
-442 LTEAK
+442 LAETK

-462 EIRLSDMNVYLAD
+462 QVRLSDMNVYLAD
-475 ASGTVADQSKATF
+475 ASGTIADQSKATF

-540 VGVVNGLQKTEIN
+540 VGVVNGLQKTEI
-553 GKKIIYIYFWDT
+553 KW
-565 DIRSGAG
+565 
-572 S
+572 

>member
-56 LKLGANLTI
+56 MKLGANLTI
-65 ADLKAGNTSF
+65 ADLKAANTSF

-81 FNEVNV
+81 FNEVNIA
-87 VDGFSHAAVVADD
+87 DGFSHAAVVADD
-100 GTVSADASKDEVDAA
+100 GTVSADASKDAVDAA

-120 VPTASLFA
+120 APTASLFA
-128 PNAWNMNVMKEATKD
+128 PNAWNMTVMKEATKD

-179 PKGKNGKSLCI
+179 PKGKNGKSLFN
-190 KKAAKFIEFPV
+190 KKNAKFIEFPV

-214 ISFDYYSSNVKKN
+214 ISFDYYSSNVKKD

-237 AKELRNFGVPTK
+237 ALQLRNFGIPTK
-249 AKTWETFMVDL
+249 AKTWETFVVDL
-260 SKIDFTEAFDAD
+260 SKVDLTEKFNEDEL
-272 DMKSSN
+272 KSSD

-299 YAPYQKPGYYKPRP
+299 YAPYQKPGHFDPRP
-313 VDEKAADVKKAMFAY
+313 AEEKAADVKKAMFAY

-333 QNYGDKVQAWNVA
+333 QNYGDKVQTWNVA

-357 KSSENMGATD
+357 KSSENMVATD
-367 EFYPNDYLDEN
+367 EFYPNDYLGEN

-384 KEIHSKKADAK
+384 KEIHSKKDNAK

-415 YINQWNEAGAKIEG
+415 YIKQWNEAGAKIEG
-429 IDVKLDVPYNSSS
+429 IDAKLDVPYNSSS
-442 LTEAK
+442 LAETK

-462 EIRLSDMNVYLAD
+462 QVRLSDMNVYLAD

-540 VGVVNGLQKTEIN
+540 VGVVNGLQKTEI
-553 GKKIIYIYFWDT
+553 KW
-565 DIRSGAG
+565 
-572 S
+572 

>member
-16 LLLTGCVEDF
+16 MLLTGCVEDF

-31 AGEKPENVAMDD
+31 AGEKPESVAMDD

-56 LKLGANLTI
+56 MKLGANLTI
-65 ADLKAGNTSF
+65 ADLKAANTNF

-87 VDGFSHAAVVADD
+87 ADGFSHAAVVADD
-100 GTVSADASKDEVDAA
+100 GSINAADNVDAVQKVMD
-115 IAAGL
+115 AGL
-120 VPTASLFA
+120 VPFASLFA
-128 PNAWNMNVMKEATKD
+128 PNTWNMNVMNEATKD

-149 NVDLHQKYDFESSA
+149 NVDLHQKFDFESSA
-163 IGDVFGTDKD
+163 IGDVFGTDKF
-173 SKVAKD
+173 SKVAND
-179 PKGKNGKSLCI
+179 PAKKNGKVLLN
-190 KKAAKFIEFPV
+190 KNAAKFIEFPV

-214 ISFDYYSSNVKKN
+214 ISFDYYSSNVKKD

-237 AKELRNFGVPTK
+237 ALQLRNFGVPTK
-249 AKTWETFMVDL
+249 AKTWETFTVDL
-260 SKIDFTEAFDAD
+260 SKVNLTETFDAD
-272 DMKSSN
+272 ALKSSD
-278 ISLVIGQGAVPQQV
+278 ISLVIGQAAAPQNV
-292 YVDNIDI
+292 AIDNLDV
-299 YAPYQKPGYYKPRP
+299 YAPYQKPGHFDPRP
-313 VDEKAADVKKAMFAY
+313 VEDKAADVKKAMFAY
-328 VDSVM
+328 VDAVM
-333 QNYGDKVQAWNVA
+333 ENYGDKVQAWNVA

-400 ENLLTD
+400 ENLLMD
-406 AEKTEAAIN
+406 AQKTEAAIN

-429 IDVKLDVPYNSSS
+429 IDAKLDVPYNGSS
-442 LTEAK
+442 LAETL

-462 EIRLSDMNVYLAD
+462 EVRLSDMNVYLAD
-475 ASGTVADQSKATF
+475 ANGTVADQSKATF

-540 VGVVNGLQKTEIN
+540 VGVVNGLQKTEI
-553 GKKIIYIYFWDT
+553 KW
-565 DIRSGAG
+565 
-572 S
+572 

>member
-1 MKKIHNILLASAAAT
+1 MKKIHNILLASAAASM
-16 LLLTGCVEDF
+16 LLTGCVEDF

-31 AGEKPENVAMDD
+31 AGEKPESVAMDD

-56 LKLGANLTI
+56 MKLGANLTI
-65 ADLKAGNTSF
+65 ADLKAANTSF

-87 VDGFSHAAVVADD
+87 ADGFSHAAVVADD
-100 GTVSADASKDEVDAA
+100 GSINATDNVDAVQKA
-115 IAAGL
+115 IGAGL
-120 VPTASLFA
+120 IPCGSLFA
-128 PNAWNMNVMKEATKD
+128 PNAWNMNVMKEAAKD
-143 TWVDGE
+143 TWVEGE
-149 NVDLHQKYDFESSA
+149 NVDLHQMYDFEDKA

-179 PKGKNGKSLCI
+179 PTGKNGKSLFN
-190 KKAAKFIEFPV
+190 KKGAKFIEFPV

-214 ISFDYYSSNVKKN
+214 ISFDYYSSNAKKD

-237 AKELRNFGVPTK
+237 ALQLRNFGVPTK
-249 AKTWETFMVDL
+249 AKTWETFVVDL
-260 SKIDFTEAFDAD
+260 SKVNLTETFDAD
-272 DMKSSN
+272 ALKSSD

-313 VDEKAADVKKAMFAY
+313 AEEKAADVKKAMFAY

-351 DLFYSL
+351 DLFYTL
-357 KSSENMGATD
+357 KSSENMVADG
-367 EFYPNDYLDEN
+367 EFYPNDYMDEN

-400 ENLLTD
+400 ENLLAN
-406 AEKTEAAIN
+406 AEKTDAAIN
-415 YINQWNEAGAKIEG
+415 YIKQWKEAGAKIEG
-429 IDVKLDVPYNSSS
+429 IDVKLDVPYSSS
-442 LTEAK
+442 SFAETK
-447 ANIDNLLATLKASGL
+447 ANIDKLLATLKASGL
-462 EIRLSDMNVYLAD
+462 QVRLSDMNVYLAD

-507 VLGDKLYGV
+507 VLGDKLYDV

-530 WNHFNRLPTY
+530 WKSFNRLPTY
-540 VGVVNGLQKTEIN
+540 VGVVNGLQKTEM
-553 GKKIIYIYFWDT
+553 KW
-565 DIRSGAG
+565 
-572 S
+572 

>member
-16 LLLTGCVEDF
+16 MLLTGCAEDF

-31 AGEKPENVAMDD
+31 AGDKPESVAMDD

-56 LKLGANLTI
+56 MKLGANLTI
-65 ADLKAGNTSF
+65 ADLKAANTSF

-100 GTVSADASKDEVDAA
+100 GTVSADASKDEVGAA

-179 PKGKNGKSLCI
+179 PTGKNGKSLCI

-249 AKTWETFMVDL
+249 AKTWETFVVDL
-260 SKIDFTEAFDAD
+260 SKVDFTEAFDAD

-278 ISLVIGQGAVPQQV
+278 ISLVIGQAAVPQQV

-313 VDEKAADVKKAMFAY
+313 VEEKAADVKKAMFAY

-333 QNYGDKVQAWNVA
+333 QNYGDKVQSWNVA

-351 DLFYSL
+351 DVFYSL
-357 KSSENMGATD
+357 KSSEYNVAAD

-406 AEKTEAAIN
+406 AQKTEAAIN

-429 IDVKLDVPYNSSS
+429 IDAKLDVPYNSSS
-442 LTEAK
+442 LAETK

-462 EIRLSDMNVYLAD
+462 EVRLSDMNVYLAD
-475 ASGTVADQSKATF
+475 ANGTVADQSKATF

-540 VGVVNGLQKTEIN
+540 VGVVNGLQKTEI
-553 GKKIIYIYFWDT
+553 KW
-565 DIRSGAG
+565 
-572 S
+572 

>member
-1 MKKIHNILLASAAAT
+1 MKKIHNILLASAAASM
-16 LLLTGCVEDF
+16 LLTGCVEDF

-56 LKLGANLTI
+56 MKLGANLTI
-65 ADLKAGNTSF
+65 ADLKAANTSF
-75 STVLAN
+75 STVLSN

-128 PNAWNMNVMKEATKD
+128 PNAWNMTVMKEATKD

-179 PKGKNGKSLCI
+179 PTGKNGKSLCI

-249 AKTWETFMVDL
+249 AKTWETFVVDL
-260 SKIDFTEAFDAD
+260 SKVDFTEAFDAD

-278 ISLVIGQGAVPQQV
+278 ISLVIGQAAVPQQV

-313 VDEKAADVKKAMFAY
+313 VEEKAADVKKAMFAY

-415 YINQWNEAGAKIEG
+415 YIKQWNEADAKIEG
-429 IDVKLDVPYNSSS
+429 IDAKLDVPYNSSS
-442 LTEAK
+442 VAEAK
-447 ANIDNLLATLKASGL
+447 ANVDILLAKLKASGL
-462 EIRLSDMNVYLAD
+462 QVRLSDMNVYLAD
-475 ASGTVADQSKATF
+475 AGGTVADQSKATF

-540 VGVVNGLQKTEIN
+540 VGVVNGLQKTEI
-553 GKKIIYIYFWDT
+553 KW
-565 DIRSGAG
+565 
-572 S
+572 

>member
-1 MKKIHNILLASAAAT
+1 MKIIHNILLASVAASM
-16 LLLTGCVEDF
+16 LLTGCAEDF
-26 DTSYP
+26 DTSYA
-31 AGEKPENVAMDD
+31 AGEKPESVAMDD

-56 LKLGANLTI
+56 MKLGANLTI
-65 ADLKAGNTSF
+65 ADLKAANTNF

-100 GTVSADASKDEVDAA
+100 GTVSADASKDEVGAA

-179 PKGKNGKSLCI
+179 PTGKNGKSLCI

-249 AKTWETFMVDL
+249 AKTWETFVVDL

-278 ISLVIGQGAVPQQV
+278 ISLVIGQAAVPQQV

-299 YAPYQKPGYYKPRP
+299 YAPYQKPGSYKPRP
-313 VDEKAADVKKAMFAY
+313 VEEKAADVKKAMFAY

-333 QNYGDKVQAWNVA
+333 QNYGDKVQSWNVA

-357 KSSENMGATD
+357 KSSENMVATD

-415 YINQWNEAGAKIEG
+415 YIRQWNEAGAQIEG
-429 IDVKLDVPYNSSS
+429 IDAKLDVPYNSSS
-442 LTEAK
+442 LAETK

-462 EIRLSDMNVYLAD
+462 EVRLSDMNVYLAD
-475 ASGTVADQSKATF
+475 ANGTVADQSKATF

-540 VGVVNGLQKTEIN
+540 VGVVNGLQKTEI
-553 GKKIIYIYFWDT
+553 KW
-565 DIRSGAG
+565 
-572 S
+572 

>member
-16 LLLTGCVEDF
+16 MLLTGCVEDF

-31 AGEKPENVAMDD
+31 AGEKPESVAMDD

-56 LKLGANLTI
+56 MKLGANLTI
-65 ADLKAGNTSF
+65 ADLKAANTSF

-87 VDGFSHAAVVADD
+87 ADGFSHAAVVADD
-100 GTVSADASKDEVDAA
+100 GSINAADNVDAVQKVMD
-115 IAAGL
+115 AGL
-120 VPTASLFA
+120 VPFASLFA
-128 PNAWNMNVMKEATKD
+128 PNTWNMNVMNEATKD

-149 NVDLHQKYDFESSA
+149 NVDLHQKFDFESSA
-163 IGDVFGTDKD
+163 IGDVFGTDKF
-173 SKVAKD
+173 SKVAND
-179 PKGKNGKSLCI
+179 PAKKNGKVLLN
-190 KKAAKFIEFPV
+190 KNAAKFIEFPV

-214 ISFDYYSSNVKKN
+214 ISFDYYSSNVKKD

-237 AKELRNFGVPTK
+237 ALQLRNFGVPTK
-249 AKTWETFMVDL
+249 AKTWETFTVDL
-260 SKIDFTEAFDAD
+260 SKVNLTETFDAD
-272 DMKSSN
+272 ALKSSD
-278 ISLVIGQGAVPQQV
+278 ISLVIGQAAAPQNV
-292 YVDNIDI
+292 AIDNLDV
-299 YAPYQKPGYYKPRP
+299 YAPYQKPGHFDPRP
-313 VDEKAADVKKAMFAY
+313 VEEKAADVKKAMFAY
-328 VDSVM
+328 VDAVM
-333 QNYGDKVQAWNVA
+333 ENYGDKVQAWNVA

-429 IDVKLDVPYNSSS
+429 IDAKLDVPYNGSS
-442 LTEAK
+442 LAETL

-462 EIRLSDMNVYLAD
+462 EVRLSDMNVYLAD
-475 ASGTVADQSKATF
+475 ANGTVADQSKATF

-540 VGVVNGLQKTEIN
+540 VGVVNGLQKTEI
-553 GKKIIYIYFWDT
+553 KW
-565 DIRSGAG
+565 
-572 S
+572 

>member
-31 AGEKPENVAMDD
+31 AGEKPESVAMDD

-56 LKLGANLTI
+56 MKLGANLTI
-65 ADLKAGNTSF
+65 ADLKAANTSF

-87 VDGFSHAAVVADD
+87 ADGFSHAAVVADD
-100 GTVSADASKDEVDAA
+100 GSINAADNADAVQKVMD
-115 IAAGL
+115 AGL
-120 VPTASLFA
+120 VPFASLFA
-128 PNAWNMNVMKEATKD
+128 PNTWNMNVMNAATKD
-143 TWVDGE
+143 TWVEGE
-149 NVDLHQKYDFESSA
+149 NLDFHQKYDFESSA

-179 PKGKNGKSLCI
+179 PTGKNGKSLCI

-214 ISFDYYSSNVKKN
+214 ISFDYYSSNAKKD

-237 AKELRNFGVPTK
+237 VLQLRNFGVPTK
-249 AKTWETFMVDL
+249 AKTWETFKVDL
-260 SKIDFTEAFDAD
+260 SKVDLTEKFNED
-272 DMKSSN
+272 DLKSSN
-278 ISLVIGQGAVPQQV
+278 ISLVIGQAAVPQQV

-299 YAPYQKPGYYKPRP
+299 YAPYQKPGHFDPRP
-313 VDEKAADVKKAMFAY
+313 ADEKAADVKKAMFAY
-328 VDSVM
+328 VDNIM
-333 QNYGDKVQAWNVA
+333 ENYGDKVRSWNVA

-357 KSSENMGATD
+357 KSSENMVAAD

-400 ENLLTD
+400 ENMLTD
-406 AEKTEAAIN
+406 AAKTEAAIN

-429 IDVKLDVPYNSSS
+429 IDAKLDVPYNSSS
-442 LTEAK
+442 LAETK

-462 EIRLSDMNVYLAD
+462 QVRLSDMNVYLAD
-475 ASGTVADQSKATF
+475 ASGTIADQSKATF

-516 SFSTINQGTTGVGL
+516 SFSIINQGATGVGL
-530 WNHFNRLPTY
+530 WNKFNRLPTY
-540 VGVVNGLQKTEIN
+540 VGVVNGLQKKSTIE
-553 GKKIIYIYFWDT
+553 W
-565 DIRSGAG
+565 
-572 S
+572 

>member
-1 MKKIHNILLASAAAT
+1 MKKIHNILLASAAASM
-16 LLLTGCVEDF
+16 LLTGCVEDF
-26 DTSYP
+26 DTSYA
-31 AGEKPENVAMDD
+31 AGEKPESVAMAD

-56 LKLGANLTI
+56 MKLGANLTI
-65 ADLKAGNTSF
+65 ADLKAANTSF

-87 VDGFSHAAVVADD
+87 ADGFSHAAVVADD
-100 GTVSADASKDEVDAA
+100 GTVSADASKDEVGAA

-128 PNAWNMNVMKEATKD
+128 PNAWNLIVMKEASKD

-149 NVDLHQKYDFESSA
+149 DVELHQKYDFEGDA
-163 IGDVFGTDKD
+163 INATFGTDKY
-173 SKVAKD
+173 SKVAND
-179 PKGKNGKSLCI
+179 PAKKNGKVLLNKMGGKS
-190 KKAAKFIEFPV
+190 IEFPV
-201 NLPEGASLSTIKT
+201 TLPDGADLSKIKT
-214 ISFDYYSSNVKKN
+214 ITFDYYTNNIKKA
-227 VVIRVKVGDK
+227 VSVRLKAGDK
-237 AKELRNFGVPTK
+237 SMELKNFGVPTK
-249 AKTWETFMVDL
+249 SKTWESLTIDMSKVDL
-260 SKIDFTEAFDAD
+260 TENFTAD
-272 DMKSSN
+272 DIKLN
-278 ISLVIGQGAVPQQV
+278 QFSLVIGQAAAPQNV
-292 YVDNIDI
+292 AIDNLDV
-299 YAPYQKPGYYKPRP
+299 YAPYQKTGYYVPRP
-313 VDEKAADVKKAMFAY
+313 VEEKAADVKKAMFAY

-357 KSSENMGATD
+357 KSSENMVADD
-367 EFYPNDYLDEN
+367 EFYPNDYMDEN

-406 AEKTEAAIN
+406 EEKTEAAIN
-415 YINQWNEAGAKIEG
+415 YIKQWNEAGAQIEG
-429 IDVKLDVPYNSSS
+429 IDVKLDVPYNGSS
-442 LTEAK
+442 LAETKEK
-447 ANIDNLLATLKASGL
+447 IDKLLAKLSTAGL
-462 EIRLSDMNVYLAD
+462 QVRLSDMNVYLTD
-475 ASGTVADQSKATF
+475 ASGIIADQSKATF

-507 VLGDKLYGV
+507 VLGDKLYDV

-540 VGVVNGLQKTEIN
+540 VGVVNGLQKTEI
-553 GKKIIYIYFWDT
+553 KW
-565 DIRSGAG
+565 
-572 S
+572 

>member
-26 DTSYP
+26 DTSYA
-31 AGEKPENVAMDD
+31 AGEKPESVAMDD
-43 LTRGYEVLKNYTG
+43 LTRGYEVLKNYTDM
-56 LKLGANLTI
+56 KLGANLTV
-65 ADLKAGNTSF
+65 ADLKAANTSF

-87 VDGFSHAAVVADD
+87 ADGFSHAAVVADD
-100 GTVSADASKDEVDAA
+100 GSINATDNVDAVQKVMD
-115 IAAGL
+115 AGL
-120 VPTASLFA
+120 VPCASLFA
-128 PNAWNMNVMKEATKD
+128 PNTWNMTVMNEATKD
-143 TWVDGE
+143 IWVDGE
-149 NVDLHQKYDFESSA
+149 NIDLHQMYDFESSA
-163 IGDVFGTDKD
+163 IGAVFGTDKD

-179 PKGKNGKSLCI
+179 PTGKNGKSLFN
-190 KKAAKFIEFPV
+190 KKASKFIEFPV

-214 ISFDYYSSNVKKN
+214 ISFDYYSSNVKKD

-237 AKELRNFGVPTK
+237 ALQLRNFGIPTK
-249 AKTWETFMVDL
+249 AKTWETFVVDL
-260 SKIDFTEAFDAD
+260 SKVDLTEKFNED
-272 DMKSSN
+272 DLKSSD

-313 VDEKAADVKKAMFAY
+313 AEEKAVDVKKAMFAY

-357 KSSENMGATD
+357 KSSENMVATD

-400 ENLLTD
+400 ENLLMD
-406 AEKTEAAIN
+406 AEKTEAAVN
-415 YINQWNEAGAKIEG
+415 YIKQWNEAGAKIEG
-429 IDVKLDVPYNSSS
+429 IDAKLDVPYNSSS
-442 LTEAK
+442 LAETK

-462 EIRLSDMNVYLAD
+462 EVRLSDMNVYLAD

-516 SFSTINQGTTGVGL
+516 SFSTINQGATGVGL
-530 WNHFNRLPTY
+530 WSNFNRLPTY
-540 VGVVNGLQKTEIN
+540 VGVVNGLQKTEM
-553 GKKIIYIYFWDT
+553 KW
-565 DIRSGAG
+565 
-572 S
+572 

>member
-1 MKKIHNILLASAAAT
+1 MKKIHNILLASAAASM
-16 LLLTGCVEDF
+16 LLTGCAEDF

-31 AGEKPENVAMDD
+31 AGDKPESVAMAD

-56 LKLGANLTI
+56 MKLGANLTI
-65 ADLKAGNTSF
+65 ADLKAANTSF

-179 PKGKNGKSLCI
+179 PTGKNGKSLCI

-237 AKELRNFGVPTK
+237 TLQLRNFGIPTK
-249 AKTWETFMVDL
+249 AKTWETFKVDL
-260 SKIDFTEAFDAD
+260 SKVNLTETFDAD
-272 DMKSSN
+272 ALKSSN
-278 ISLVIGQGAVPQQV
+278 ITLVIGQGAVPQQV
-292 YVDNIDI
+292 YVDNIDV
-299 YAPYQKPGYYKPRP
+299 YSPYQKPGHFDPRP
-313 VDEKAADVKKAMFAY
+313 ADEKAADVKKAMFAY

-415 YINQWNEAGAKIEG
+415 YIKQWNEAGAQIEG

-442 LTEAK
+442 VAEAK

-475 ASGTVADQSKATF
+475 ANGTVADQSMATF

-540 VGVVNGLQKTEIN
+540 VGVVNGLQKTEI
-553 GKKIIYIYFWDT
+553 KW
-565 DIRSGAG
+565 
-572 S
+572 

>member
-16 LLLTGCVEDF
+16 LLLTGFVEDF

-31 AGEKPENVAMDD
+31 AGEKPESVAMDD

-56 LKLGANLTI
+56 MKLGANLTI
-65 ADLKAGNTSF
+65 ADLKAANTSF

-87 VDGFSHAAVVADD
+87 ADGFSHAAVVADD
-100 GTVSADASKDEVDAA
+100 GSINAADNADAVQKVMD
-115 IAAGL
+115 AGL
-120 VPTASLFA
+120 VPFASLFA
-128 PNAWNMNVMKEATKD
+128 PNTWNMNVMNAATKD
-143 TWVDGE
+143 TWVEGE
-149 NVDLHQKYDFESSA
+149 NLDFHQKYDFESSA

-179 PKGKNGKSLCI
+179 PTGKNGKSLCI

-214 ISFDYYSSNVKKN
+214 ISFDYYSSNVKKD

-237 AKELRNFGVPTK
+237 ALQLRNFGIPTK
-249 AKTWETFMVDL
+249 AKTWETFVVDL
-260 SKIDFTEAFDAD
+260 SKVDLTEKFNED
-272 DMKSSN
+272 DLKSSD

-299 YAPYQKPGYYKPRP
+299 YAPYQKPGHFDPRP
-313 VDEKAADVKKAMFAY
+313 AEEKAADVKKAMFAY

-333 QNYGDKVQAWNVA
+333 QNYGDKVKTWNVA

-357 KSSENMGATD
+357 KSSENMVATD

-415 YINQWNEAGAKIEG
+415 YIKQWNEADALIEG
-429 IDVKLDVPYNSSS
+429 IDAKLDVPYNSSS
-442 LTEAK
+442 LAETK

-462 EIRLSDMNVYLAD
+462 QVRLSDMNVYLAD
-475 ASGTVADQSKATF
+475 AGGTIADQSKATF
-488 EDYKGMAELY
+488 EDYKGMAGLY

-507 VLGDKLYGV
+507 VLGDKLYDV

-530 WNHFNRLPTY
+530 WSNFNRLPTY
-540 VGVVNGLQKTEIN
+540 VGVVNGLQKTEI
-553 GKKIIYIYFWDT
+553 KW
-565 DIRSGAG
+565 
-572 S
+572 

>member
-1 MKKIHNILLASAAAT
+1 MCI
-16 LLLTGCVEDF
+16 
-26 DTSYP
+26 
-31 AGEKPENVAMDD
+31 
-43 LTRGYEVLKNYTG
+43 R
-56 LKLGANLTI
+56 
-65 ADLKAGNTSF
+65 
-75 STVLAN
+75 
-81 FNEVNV
+81 
-87 VDGFSHAAVVADD
+87 
-100 GTVSADASKDEVDAA
+100 
-115 IAAGL
+115 
-120 VPTASLFA
+120 
-128 PNAWNMNVMKEATKD
+128 
-143 TWVDGE
+143 
-149 NVDLHQKYDFESSA
+149 
-163 IGDVFGTDKD
+163 D
-173 SKVAKD
+173 S
-179 PKGKNGKSLCI
+179 
-190 KKAAKFIEFPV
+190 
-201 NLPEGASLSTIKT
+201 
-214 ISFDYYSSNVKKN
+214 
-227 VVIRVKVGDK
+227 
-237 AKELRNFGVPTK
+237 
-249 AKTWETFMVDL
+249 
-260 SKIDFTEAFDAD
+260 
-272 DMKSSN
+272 
-278 ISLVIGQGAVPQQV
+278 
-292 YVDNIDI
+292 
-299 YAPYQKPGYYKPRP
+299 YKPRP
-313 VDEKAADVKKAMFAY
+313 VEEKAADVKKAMFAY

-415 YINQWNEAGAKIEG
+415 YIKQWNEAGAQIEG

-442 LTEAK
+442 VAEAK
-447 ANIDNLLATLKASGL
+447 ANIDNLLATLKASDL

-475 ASGTVADQSKATF
+475 ANGTVADQSMATF

-540 VGVVNGLQKTEIN
+540 VGVVNGLQKTEI
-553 GKKIIYIYFWDT
+553 KW
-565 DIRSGAG
+565 
-572 S
+572 

>member
-26 DTSYP
+26 DTSYA
-31 AGEKPENVAMDD
+31 AGEKPESVAMDD

-56 LKLGANLTI
+56 MKLGANLTI
-65 ADLKAGNTSF
+65 ADLKAANTSF

-87 VDGFSHAAVVADD
+87 ADGFSHAAVVADD
-100 GTVSADASKDEVDAA
+100 GSINATDNADAVQKAIDAK
-115 IAAGL
+115 L
-120 VPTASLFA
+120 VPCASLFA
-128 PNAWNMNVMKEATKD
+128 PNTWNLTVMKEATKD

-149 NVDLHQKYDFESSA
+149 NIDLHQKYDFETSA
-163 IGDVFGTDKD
+163 IGGVFGTDKD

-179 PKGKNGKSLCI
+179 PTGKNGKSLFN

-214 ISFDYYSSNVKKN
+214 ISFDYYSSNVKKD
-227 VVIRVKVGDK
+227 VVIRVKVGGK
-237 AKELRNFGVPTK
+237 VLQLRNFGVPTK
-249 AKTWETFMVDL
+249 AKTWETFTVDL
-260 SKIDFTEAFDAD
+260 SKVDLTEKFDAD
-272 DMKSSN
+272 ALKSSN
-278 ISLVIGQGAVPQQV
+278 ISLVIGQAAAPQNVAIDNLDV
-292 YVDNIDI
+292 YS
-299 YAPYQKPGYYKPRP
+299 PYQKPGHFDPRP
-313 VDEKAADVKKAMFAY
+313 ADEKAAAVKKAIFDY
-328 VDSVM
+328 VDNIM
-333 QNYGDKVQAWNVA
+333 ENYGDKVQAWNVA

-357 KSSENMGATD
+357 KSSENMVAAD

-400 ENLLTD
+400 ENMLTD
-406 AEKTEAAIN
+406 AQKTEAAIN
-415 YINQWNEAGAKIEG
+415 YIKQWNEAGAKIEG
-429 IDVKLDVPYNSSS
+429 IDAKLDVPYNSSS
-442 LTEAK
+442 LAETK

-462 EIRLSDMNVYLAD
+462 EVRLSDMNVYLAD
-475 ASGTVADQSKATF
+475 ASGTIADQSKATF

-507 VLGDKLYGV
+507 VLGNKLYGV
-516 SFSTINQGTTGVGL
+516 SFSTINQGATGVGL
-530 WNHFNRLPTY
+530 WNKFNRLPTY
-540 VGVVNGLQKTEIN
+540 VGVVNGLQKTEI
-553 GKKIIYIYFWDT
+553 KW
-565 DIRSGAG
+565 
-572 S
+572 